1 MDFVILTEKEFRDFS
16 TQSEQANFMQTVELG
31 NLRINNGVRV
41 NYVGVK
47 KGNNIVAASLIE
59 EEVTIFGKKIF
70 YAPRGFLIDYHDKE
84 LLTFFVENLKK
95 FVKAKNGF
103 KITIDPNVVYQIRNA
118 DGSVIDEDL
127 KDEETFK
134 NLTDL
139 GFKHFG
145 FNLYLEA
152 RQVRFA
158 YRMLLD
164 RPYEEKKK
172 EFSKSTRKNL
182 ELTYQKGLSVRKGDN
197 NDLAKMEYLFEN
209 TATRKDFYFRK
220 LDYYKEMYKYMGDL
234 MTIYFAY
241 LDPDKYLESAKHNL
255 MVEQNT
261 NKEILDKM
269 KKDKVGAKLTSQKEI
284 SDNRLVKLQNEVE
297 EAQKFK
303 KVNPKGKDI
312 ACLLSMWNGSEYL
325 TLTSGSLEEYRKF
338 TPKYAM
344 YDAHIKDAYKKGYTS
359 CNFYGISGNFQK
371 ENNPLYGV
379 YEFKRGFGGN
389 VIEYIGEFTLEVTPF
404 NRIYNILRTFKRMIK
419 K

>member
-31 NLRINNGVRV
+31 NLRINNGVKV

-241 LDPDKYLESAKHNL
+241 LDPDKYLESANHNL

-284 SDNRLVKLQNEVE
+284 SDNRLIKLQKEVE

-303 KVNPKGKDI
+303 KENPKGKDI

-344 YDAHIKDAYKKGYTS
+344 YDAHIKDAYKKEYTS